1 MLRPVYQETILPNL
15 AYIGGGGE
23 LAYWFQL
30 KTVFES
36 VQLQMPMLLLRN
48 SALWMDEKQL
58 SYFKDLNLSNT
69 KLFLREGDLLKDWVV
84 ENSKQDL
91 KLSQQ
96 KQLVEE
102 LHQELAVQA
111 SEIDTTLE
119 PHVKAIAAKQIKE
132 LDKLSN
138 QFIRAERRKADVA
151 ASKINHLKSTLFPN
165 NGLQER
171 TNNFAELYLVLG
183 KEMVDHLLAQFE
195 QPTKDFLLLRLS

>member
-1 MLRPVYQETILPNL
+1 
-15 AYIGGGGE
+15 
-23 LAYWFQL
+23 
-30 KTVFES
+30 
-36 VQLQMPMLLLRN
+36 MLLLRN

-132 LDKLSN
+132 LDN
-138 QFIRAERRKADVA
+138 
-151 ASKINHLKSTLFPN
+151 
-165 NGLQER
+165 
-171 TNNFAELYLVLG
+171 Y
-183 KEMVDHLLAQFE
+183 
-195 QPTKDFLLLRLS
+195 